1 MALYLGIDTSNYTTS
16 LAIADETGVLQN
28 LKMLLPVKEGEKGL
42 RQSDAVFSH
51 IKQLPLLFEKL
62 GKQNVCAIGYS
73 ATPRS
78 CEGSYMP
85 CFLAGEAVARALASQ
100 NGIPLYPFSHQDGH
114 ICAAAYS
121 ADRMDLLE
129 SEFLSFHVSGGT
141 TELLHVKNG
150 KADCIGGSA
159 DLHAGQAVD
168 RVGTMLSLHFPCGP
182 ALEALSQSE
191 PFPDCRVSVKE
202 LTCSLSGVENQ
213 AKKLYEQGESPAK
226 IAAFTLAYLAKTIDT
241 LSKNAR
247 KIYPNLPILYAGG
260 VMSNQRIQSYLAKRE
275 QTYFAKREYSS
286 DNAAGIALLCRRA
299 HQNQI

>member
-16 LAIADETGVLQN
+16 LALADENGVLQN
-28 LKMLLPVKEGEKGL
+28 LKMLLPVKEGERGL

-51 IKQLPLLFEKL
+51 IKQLPILFEQM
-62 GKQNVCAIGYS
+62 GKQDLCAIGYS

-85 CFLAGEAVARALASQ
+85 CFLAGEAVARALACQ
-100 NGIPLYPFSHQDGH
+100 MGLPIYPFSHQDGH
-114 ICAAAYS
+114 VCAAAYS
-121 ADRMDLLE
+121 ADRMDLLDK
-129 SEFLSFHVSGGT
+129 EFLSFHVSGGT

-150 KADCIGGSA
+150 KAECIGGSS

-168 RVGTMLSLHFPCGP
+168 RVGTMLSLRFPCGP
-182 ALEALSQSE
+182 ALEELSQSE

-202 LTCSLSGVENQ
+202 VTCSLSGVENQ
-213 AKKLYEQGESPAK
+213 AKKMYEQGESPAK

-247 KIYPNLPILYAGG
+247 KHYPDLPILYAGG
-260 VMSNQRIQSYLAKRE
+260 VMSNQRIQAYLAKRE
-275 QTYFAKREYSS
+275 NTYFAKREYSS
-286 DNAAGIALLCRRA
+286 DNAAGIALLCRRV
-299 HQNQI
+299 HQKKS